1 MLPLR
6 FPGYNFPA
14 QPFSIYI
21 AVLCVTNSALL
32 LGAFPAGAVDVNTA
46 SECQSD
52 AMIVFDA
59 SGSMGTT
66 DRSLKVP
73 YIARVKQSMAHVIP
87 EVAPLRR
94 LGLIVYGEGEYND
107 CNAIELRLR
116 PTADAAQTLLHAV
129 EGINPRGRTPLTESV
144 RLAAETLNYKIQD
157 ATVVL
162 LTDGEETCGGDP
174 CRLAAELKKTAKNL
188 TIHVIGYRTETSG
201 YFTTRCM
208 ADMTGGQYVS
218 VSTEQ
223 ELVNALRKTLGCAN
237 VSHLAPEN
245 AAGSRERYACLK
257 AAGH

>member
-1 MLPLR
+1 MPSLRCRLFTFPSAKPLLM
-6 FPGYNFPA
+6 F
-14 QPFSIYI
+14 
-21 AVLCVTNSALL
+21 LALL
-32 LGAFPAGAVDVNTA
+32 WGAFPAAAGDSNTSA
-46 SECQSD
+46 ECQSD

-73 YIARVKQSMAHVIP
+73 HIARVKQSMARVIP

-116 PTADAAQTLLHAV
+116 PTAGAARTLLHAV
-129 EGINPRGRTPLTESV
+129 EDINPRGRTPLTQSV
-144 RLAAETLNYKIQD
+144 RLAAETLNYKAQE

-174 CRLAAELKKTAKNL
+174 CKLAAELKTTARNL

-208 ADMTGGQYVS
+208 ADMTGGQYLS
-218 VSTEQ
+218 VSTEE
-223 ELVNALRKTLGCAN
+223 ELVNALRKTLGCPN
-237 VSHLAPEN
+237 VSYLAPEPT
-245 AAGSRERYACLK
+245 AGMRQRYACSTK
-257 AAGH
+257 